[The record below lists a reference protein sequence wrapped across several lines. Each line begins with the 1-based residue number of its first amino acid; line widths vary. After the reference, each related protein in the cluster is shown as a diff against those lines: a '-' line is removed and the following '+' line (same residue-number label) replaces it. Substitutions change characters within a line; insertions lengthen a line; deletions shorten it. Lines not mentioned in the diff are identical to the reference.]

1 MRFYEKITENLAANG
16 IIAYEDKDLYTYGF
30 KQTSLILLNIITTI
44 IIGLI
49 FNVLWQC
56 IVFLLA
62 YVPLRSYAGGYHA
75 RTQLRCY
82 LFSIALMIIVSLM
95 IKYIYWNELSIMIL
109 TLVSSGVILKLAPIA
124 DANKPLDLKEEQ
136 VYKRKSR
143 LILLFEVFLICVFIN
158 LSNIQISI
166 CITLSIIIL
175 SIMLLISYKNKVFE
189 YEEL

>member
-1 MRFYEKITENLAANG
+1 MKICEKITENLAANG
-16 IIAYEDKDLYTYGF
+16 IIAYEDKALYTYGL
-30 KQTSLILLNIITTI
+30 KQGSLIFLNIITTAI
-44 IIGLI
+44 VGLI

-56 IVFLLA
+56 FVFLLA

-82 LFSIALMIIVSLM
+82 LFSIALMIIVSIM

-109 TLVSSGVILKLAPIA
+109 TLISSGVILRIAPIA
-124 DANKPLDLKEEQ
+124 DPNKPLDQKEEQ

-143 LILLFEVFLICVFIN
+143 LILLFEIFLMCIFIN

-166 CITLSIIIL
+166 CIMLSTTML
-175 SIMLLISYKNKVFE
+175 SIMLLISYVKNIKIVD
-189 YEEL
+189 

>member
-1 MRFYEKITENLAANG
+1 MGFYEKITENLAANG

-30 KQTSLILLNIITTI
+30 KQGSLILLNIITTI

-82 LFSIALMIIVSLM
+82 LFSIILMIIVSFI
-95 IKYIYWNELSIMIL
+95 IKYVPWNELSIMVL

-124 DANKPLDLKEEQ
+124 DANKPFDIKEEQ
-136 VYKRKSR
+136 VYKVKSR
-143 LILLFEVFLICVFIN
+143 LILLFEVFLICVFVK
-158 LSNIQISI
+158 LSYIQISI
-166 CITLSIIIL
+166 CIMISLTAL
-175 SIMLLISYKNKVFE
+175 SIMLLISCKNKLFKRVA
-189 YEEL
+189 L